1 MEDIYSILKNNL
13 DDSDLTLEEQIE
25 EFESFEECEI
35 IANNLLKSNTSKS
48 IKVNESFFIDLEVFQ
63 DHLNNKDKSIFKK
76 INKTFTLF
84 GNVILNKKLLC
95 PIDDIILLN
104 KQKENILFILENI
117 DKYELNL
124 KEIKSTQNDLL
135 WFWKEIDEN
144 TESIYSMIFFQFKYI
159 KFLNYNESLMNIYT
173 IYTMFLNPIMSTL
186 SPLYSIIFLIILKI
200 YYKVKIP
207 IKKIFNIIKELFFSK
222 IKSVFSN
229 IKLFFSMC
237 IWLLFYIYNI
247 YQNISYTL
255 SINKIT
261 NIFHKKLLK
270 IIKFLECSN
279 NIVLL
284 NKDLLNYKIDFS
296 SLRTS
301 LNYKLF
307 GKNPNLFSN
316 KGRIISTY
324 YTILDIKDKLIPIMN
339 YIGEVDVLYSSAKLL
354 KEYNFTLPNYINNK
368 KFIFDIK
375 DCWHPYLS
383 NNIIKNSIDL
393 KNNIIITGPNAAGK
407 STFIKTLMLN
417 TLLSQT
423 LSISSSRCFNLTPFN
438 MIYTYLHIPDTKGKE
453 SLFEAELNRCT
464 DIIKKL
470 SVNKN
475 NKSFIIMDEIFS
487 STNPVEG
494 AKAANKICEKINNFK
509 NNIIIVTTHYNKLTK
524 LEKKCNFVNYNFKI
538 NRDKNKNIIYT
549 YKLLK
554 GISNDKI
561 ALELLDNKLKNL

>member
-1 MEDIYSILKNNL
+1 MEDIINIFKNNL
-13 DDSDLTLEEQIE
+13 IDSELSLDEQID

-48 IKVNESFFIDLEVFQ
+48 VQINESFFIDLEVFQ
-63 DHLNNKDKSIFKK
+63 DHLNNKDKSILKK

-84 GNVILNKKLLC
+84 GYVMLNKKLLC
-95 PIDDIILLN
+95 PIDNILLLN
-104 KQKENILFILENI
+104 KQKENILFILKNI

-124 KEIKSTQNDLL
+124 KEIKSTQNDIL
-135 WFWKEIDEN
+135 WFWKDIDEN

-159 KFLNYNESLMNIYT
+159 KFLNYNESLMNIYS
-173 IYTMFLNPIMSTL
+173 IYTMFLNPLMSTL
-186 SPLYSIIFLIILKI
+186 SPLYSIIFLVILKI
-200 YYKVKIP
+200 YYKIKIP
-207 IKKIFNIIKELFFSK
+207 IKKIFNLVKNLLFTK
-222 IKSVFSN
+222 IKSIFSN

-261 NIFHKKLLK
+261 NIFHTKILK

-279 NIVLL
+279 NILLL
-284 NKDLLNYKIDFS
+284 NKKLIDSKIDLD
-296 SLRTS
+296 SLTNS

-307 GKNPNLFSN
+307 SKNPNLFSN

-324 YTILDIKDKLIPIMN
+324 YTILNIKNKLIPIMN

-354 KEYNFTLPNYINNK
+354 KEYNFTLPNYIHNK
-368 KFIFDIK
+368 KIMFDIK

-383 NNIIKNSIDL
+383 DKITKNSIDL
-393 KNNIIITGPNAAGK
+393 KKNVIITGPNAAGK

-423 LSISSSRCFNLTPFN
+423 LSISSSRSFNFTPFN
-438 MIYTYLHIPDTKGKE
+438 IIYTYLHIPDTKGKE

-464 DIIKKL
+464 DIIKNL
-470 SVNKN
+470 SVNKE

-487 STNPVEG
+487 STNPCEG
-494 AKAANKICEKINNFK
+494 AKAANKICKKINNFK
-509 NNIIIVTTHYNKLTK
+509 NNITVVTTHYNKLTK
-524 LEKKCNFVNYNFKI
+524 LEKKYNFINYKFKI
-538 NRDKNKNIIYT
+538 NRDKNKNIIFT

-554 GISNDKI
+554 GISRDKI
-561 ALELLDNKLKNL
+561 ALELLSKKLNNL